1 MPVAKKLNIGCGGT
15 YHPDWVNLDV
25 APADPNVLTVNINN
39 GLPFS
44 SESATACYS
53 SHVLEHLDKA
63 GASNLIAECFR
74 VLKRGG
80 VIRLAVPDLEVMVR
94 EYLHILDAVTS
105 GDGMRDLDYDWIML
119 ELYDQTVRNYSGGE
133 MARFLANLNE
143 KDRFFVRSRI
153 GVEAEKFWAPKQVL
167 PGRYQPNTLV
177 NRIPWGNLLK
187 LSREKL
193 AGWLVYLIAGKAA
206 FRSFRMGI
214 FRGSGEVHQ
223 WMYDRYSLKRLLDQ
237 AGFVNVKVCAANESR
252 IPEYEKYSLDVL
264 NGIVRKPDSLF
275 VEASKP

>member
-1 MPVAKKLNIGCGGT
+1 MPIFKMLNIGCGAT
-15 YHPDWVNLDV
+15 NHPDWINLDV
-25 APADPNVLTVNINN
+25 SPTDPNVLVADINN

-44 SESATACYS
+44 SEFAVVCYS

-63 GASNLIAECFR
+63 GARNLIAECFR
-74 VLKRGG
+74 VLKHGG
-80 VIRLAVPDLEVMVR
+80 VIRLVLPDLEVLAR
-94 EYLHILDAVTS
+94 EYLRVLDAVAS
-105 GDGMRDLDYDWIML
+105 GNGVSELDYDWIML
-119 ELYDQTVRNYSGGE
+119 ELYDQAVRNFSGGE
-133 MARFLANLNE
+133 MARFLANLDE

-153 GVEAEKFWAPKQVL
+153 GVEAEKFWAPKQAL
-167 PGRYQPNTLV
+167 PRGYQLNTLV
-177 NRIPWGNLLK
+177 NRIPWGRLLK

-206 FRSFRMGI
+206 FRNFQMGI

-223 WMYDRYSLKRLLDQ
+223 WMYDRYSLKRLLEQ
-237 AGFVNVKVCAANESR
+237 AGFVNVKICAANESR

-264 NGIVRKPDSLF
+264 NGITRKPDSLY